1 MGGKTYPC
9 SLPAGMQ
16 APGRGSGNAEVGI
29 TLSVSAHL
37 CQKMKNYLFSFL
49 PTGWANYSL
58 KNLDGQMYLVIP
70 VAKQFFAYNPYPAG
84 NLSGLAKPAD
94 DRFLVEV
101 EAMALAI
108 NP

>member
-1 MGGKTYPC
+1 
-9 SLPAGMQ
+9 
-16 APGRGSGNAEVGI
+16 
-29 TLSVSAHL
+29 
-37 CQKMKNYLFSFL
+37 
-49 PTGWANYSL
+49 
-58 KNLDGQMYLVIP
+58 MYLVIP